1 MINIIE
7 GLKENFLIKE
17 VENNLKNSKL
27 TNKRTREETRK
38 ELIKKGINSLHM
50 AAANSDL
57 FIYNVI
63 LRINKKTILL
73 KYNSNTKECQKVGER
88 W

>member
-27 TNKRTREETRK
+27 TDKRTREETRK
-38 ELIKKGINSLHM
+38 ELIKKGINSLHI
-50 AAANSDL
+50 AAVNSDL
-57 FIYNVI
+57 FIIYNVI

-88 W
+88 